1 MKGIYDVD
9 ITQGI
14 WRAVVDLLE
23 EVTHLCEALQHA
35 EKLVEFLIKLAD
47 RNSVSSLL
55 KRRAFLRKSLYDLTL
70 ITPDQSYGLLAI
82 LHIDD
87 M

>member
-1 MKGIYDVD
+1 LKGIYDVG
-9 ITQGI
+9 ITQGR

-23 EVTHLCEALQHA
+23 KVTRLCEALQRA

-47 RNSVSSLL
+47 RDSVSGLL

-70 ITPDQSYGLLAI
+70 ITSDQSYGLLAI

>member
-14 WRAVVDLLE
+14 WRAVVDFLE

-47 RNSVSSLL
+47 RDSVSNLL
-55 KRRAFLRKSLYDLTL
+55 KRPAFLRKSLYDLTL
-70 ITPDQSYGLLAI
+70 VTPDQSYVLLAI

>member
-1 MKGIYDVD
+1 MRGAA
-9 ITQGI
+9 TCG
-14 WRAVVDLLE
+14 
-23 EVTHLCEALQHA
+23 
-35 EKLVEFLIKLAD
+35 KLVEFLIKLAD
-47 RNSVSSLL
+47 RDSVSGLL